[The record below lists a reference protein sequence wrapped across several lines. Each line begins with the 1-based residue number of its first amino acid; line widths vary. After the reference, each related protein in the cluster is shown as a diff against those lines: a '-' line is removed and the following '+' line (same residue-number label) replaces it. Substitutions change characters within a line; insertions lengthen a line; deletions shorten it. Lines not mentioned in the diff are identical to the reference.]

1 VGDLGA
7 PEAYAL
13 GFSEH
18 EQRRLALQD
27 RLVARFTRALLVDA
41 GVGPGMS
48 VLDVG
53 AGVGDVSMLAAQLVG
68 DAGSVTGVER
78 SGAYVRAARQ
88 RAADRG
94 LTQVEFVEADLFDY
108 APRRPYDAILGR
120 FVLEWLPDPAAAL
133 RRLADHLRPGGALVF
148 QDYDHPL
155 REGQHSYPV
164 APLFERVLA
173 SCVDALAAN
182 GLDRRMGA
190 RLRGCFID
198 AGLPAPALRVDAAIG
213 GGPEWEAYAWLAAG
227 AASLAPHLADRELA
241 AEAADTEALTRRLQ
255 ADVTARSSVAQLA
268 PIIGA
273 WVRTPP

>member
-27 RLVARFTRALLVDA
+27 RLFARFTRALLVDA

-173 SCVDALAAN
+173 SCVDALAAPKTHVAP
-182 GLDRRMGA
+182 RRA
-190 RLRGCFID
+190 
-198 AGLPAPALRVDAAIG
+198 APPLSGSSRVAPRAG
-213 GGPEWEAYAWLAAG
+213 GGGSSPPPRPP
-227 AASLAPHLADRELA
+227 SLAIVDPNRSAKTAVRPQYSGDLPKRCGPTSAARPHGTFA
-241 AEAADTEALTRRLQ
+241 
-255 ADVTARSSVAQLA
+255 TAR
-268 PIIGA
+268 
-273 WVRTPP
+273 